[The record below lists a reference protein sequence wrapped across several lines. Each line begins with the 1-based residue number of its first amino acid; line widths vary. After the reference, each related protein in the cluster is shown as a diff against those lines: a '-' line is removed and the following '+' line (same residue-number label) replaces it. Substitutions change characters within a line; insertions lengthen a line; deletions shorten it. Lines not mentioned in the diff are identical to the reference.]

1 MTGRTSTLRSS
12 ATSTCPGGTASSTN
26 GIELMM
32 PARAR
37 TVELDGADRSDWI
50 SAGSVSGRPVSS
62 RARCSAVRATLSVG
76 SETVP
81 ARWYLPGCVGSKPG
95 RLIRRPYL
103 CVCVVDVDVRGE
115 APPVAEPRS
124 EAGPAAAAGG
134 DDEAARSGDD
144 SLP

>member
-1 MTGRTSTLRSS
+1 
-12 ATSTCPGGTASSTN
+12 
-26 GIELMM
+26 MM

-37 TVELDGADRSDWI
+37 TVELDGAARSDWI

-62 RARCSAVRATLSVG
+62 RARCSAVRAMLSVG

>member
-1 MTGRTSTLRSS
+1 
-12 ATSTCPGGTASSTN
+12 
-26 GIELMM
+26 MM

-37 TVELDGADRSDWI
+37 TVELDGAARSDWI
-50 SAGSVSGRPVSS
+50 NAGSVSGRPVSS

-95 RLIRRPYL
+95 RLMRRPYL

-115 APPVAEPRS
+115 APPGAEPRS

-134 DDEAARSGDD
+134 DDEAARSGGD

>member
-37 TVELDGADRSDWI
+37 TVELDGAARSDWI

-62 RARCSAVRATLSVG
+62 RARCSAVRATLRVG

-115 APPVAEPRS
+115 ASPVAEPRS
-124 EAGPAAAAGG
+124 EAGPAVGG

>member
-37 TVELDGADRSDWI
+37 TVELDGAARSDWI

>member
-12 ATSTCPGGTASSTN
+12 ATSTWPGGTASSTN

-37 TVELDGADRSDWI
+37 TVELDGAARSDWI

-115 APPVAEPRS
+115 APPGAEPRS

-134 DDEAARSGDD
+134 DDEAARSGGD